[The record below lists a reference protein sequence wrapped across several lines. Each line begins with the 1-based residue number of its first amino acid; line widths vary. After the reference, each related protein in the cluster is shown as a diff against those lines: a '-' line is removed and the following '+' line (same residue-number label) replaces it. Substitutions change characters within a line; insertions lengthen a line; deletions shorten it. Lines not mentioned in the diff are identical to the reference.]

1 MTLANSN
8 MGFRPKI
15 SEILP
20 QLGIEAELA
29 RRKAEPIQVYP
40 AVELK
45 CSLMVGKAV
54 VMIVSALLPPA
65 SSPSRLLC
73 PSQHRAR
80 CRLSRWIL
88 MCLVSLPF
96 APRALHLLYVAASRW
111 CLLRLTRRAAQP
123 SQQPAHLSYFNVR
136 LLCKNGSSGIGVMP
150 KESQQYLRKAV
161 APSSQE
167 TPMSSEYQ
175 ADAILSSP
183 GKEPIRGEVA
193 LLGPSSKTS
202 RLGAV
207 SWIVRFCRIKDHAE
221 ITFLGESLKLSDGA
235 ASDVLYADRADARSS
250 QALPLRSRASW

>member
-1 MTLANSN
+1 
-8 MGFRPKI
+8 
-15 SEILP
+15 
-20 QLGIEAELA
+20 
-29 RRKAEPIQVYP
+29 
-40 AVELK
+40 
-45 CSLMVGKAV
+45 
-54 VMIVSALLPPA
+54 
-65 SSPSRLLC
+65 
-73 PSQHRAR
+73 
-80 CRLSRWIL
+80 

-207 SWIVRFCRIKDHAE
+207 SWIVRFCRIKDHAGEFSMQWARLHLLDGFE

-235 ASDVLYADRADARSS
+235 ASDVLYADRADAR
-250 QALPLRSRASW
+250 